1 MNDITERAMIDAEY
15 SLSVEGLSVNAQS
28 KELCRELLD
37 GVISID
43 EYVLAV
49 KQINGV
55 GFSS

>member
-55 GFSS
+55 E